1 MVAKYIKIR
10 ASFLTRR
17 QTILRA
23 LRHLL
28 VRIEYI
34 LVVFQYLEL
43 LETLRQKTRDM
54 VGIKKLLFQSQK
66 FVASG

>member
-43 LETLRQKTRDM
+43 LETLRQKMSAT
-54 VGIKKLLFQSQK
+54 
-66 FVASG
+66 VAILMS